1 MIPMKT
7 AFFLVLLAN
16 LTLWMYEYHR
26 GAFDQ
31 RAEAPA
37 PDAAILREPIV
48 LAAEQRS
55 GQPSAAEDN
64 ALAAATQDQ
73 GNMQKPAA
81 APPLV
86 PQELK
91 PASFACYE
99 AGPFASEQ
107 ILKTWSQAVIE
118 VQGQIKPV
126 LHNAQEILDYLVLY
140 PTAGSREDIKA
151 AMQTLRDQGVSDAY
165 PLATGEYKGYISL
178 GAFHRENRAVRMQ
191 NDLQRQGVEAVVKP
205 RFKETAQ
212 KYALFT
218 GPVTIADRLAEMEKK
233 YPMIQ
238 LKALPEND
246 PNCPANRSA
255 QSASPVAELSE
266 SGTKPPILPETRKA
280 ESSASYNSVAS
291 AENTPLKTDKPA
303 IQKTPVQPA
312 QKQQKEAIEA
322 KPARF
327 VCYEAGP
334 FPNEP
339 SLSAW
344 QKQIAGSQGAVK
356 PLFRDGKVISDYLV
370 LYPSAGGKEAAK
382 ANMQLLRERGI
393 NDAWPLP
400 AGEEKGQISLG
411 VFNREENASQMQ
423 KSLLGKG
430 VNSIVKPR
438 YKSKRQRYALIT
450 GPESISGGLKALEKN
465 HPDIKLRRLP
475 DTEHNCPQTVQH

>member
-1 MIPMKT
+1 MKT

-31 RAEAPA
+31 QAEAPA
-37 PDAAILREPIV
+37 PDASMLREPIV

-55 GQPSAAEDN
+55 GQPSAAE
-64 ALAAATQDQ
+64 AAAL
-73 GNMQKPAA
+73 
-81 APPLV
+81 PLV
-86 PQELK
+86 QQELK
-91 PASFACYE
+91 PTSFACYE
-99 AGPFASEQ
+99 AGPFANEQ

-118 VQGQIKPV
+118 VQGEIKPV

-140 PTAGSREDIKA
+140 PTSGSREDIKA
-151 AMQTLRDQGVSDAY
+151 AMQTLRDQGISDAY

-191 NDLQRQGVEAVVKP
+191 NDLQGQGVEAVVKP
-205 RFKETAQ
+205 RFKETPQ

-218 GPVTIADRLAEMEKK
+218 GPGAIVDRLGELGKK
-233 YPMIQ
+233 YPLIQ

-246 PNCPANRSA
+246 PNCLANHPP
-255 QSASPVAELSE
+255 QSASPVAELAE
-266 SGTKPPILPETRKA
+266 SGMKQPILPETRKA
-280 ESSASYNSVAS
+280 ESSASSNSVAS
-291 AENTPLKTDKPA
+291 TENTPLKTYKPA
-303 IQKTPVQPA
+303 IQKIPVQPV

-344 QKQIAGSQGAVK
+344 QKQIAGSQGVIK
-356 PLFRDGKVISDYLV
+356 PLFRDSKVISDYLV
-370 LYPSAGGKEAAK
+370 LYPSAGGRDVTK

-400 AGEEKGQISLG
+400 AGAEKGQISLG

-423 KSLLGKG
+423 KSLLDKG

-438 YKSKRQRYALIT
+438 YKSKRQKYALIT
-450 GPESISGGLKALEKN
+450 GPESISGSLQALEKK
-465 HPDIKLRRLP
+465 HPDVKLRRMP
-475 DTEHNCPQTVQH
+475 DAEQNCSPNYSAQP